1 MEEKNLD
8 LGLELPAKK
17 ERKPRTRKV
26 KLEERSDSLLASAAP
41 RKKTKKYRIMI
52 NEQDGE
58 LNYLPVGVNGKVY
71 QIMRGVEVV
80 VPEEVVDVLRNAITD
95 KVIREPQ
102 QDGTI
107 KREVRKVPY
116 ISYQVLGV
124 VEE

>member
-1 MEEKNLD
+1 MSEKNLD
-8 LGLELPAKK
+8 LGLELPEKK

-26 KLEERSDSLLASAAP
+26 KLEERADAMLQP
-41 RKKTKKYRIMI
+41 KEKRKVKKYRIMI